1 MEHMYSFNEVLAE
14 AIKRYGKDKQKDMAI
29 EECAELINALQKEK
43 RHRVTD
49 EDVITEVA
57 DVFIMCC
64 QLAMMYGLDKVDEE
78 IGRKI
83 NQLQER
89 LGINS

>member
-1 MEHMYSFNEVLAE
+1 MTRKEVLAE
-14 AIKRYGKDKQKDMAI
+14 AIKRNGKDKQKEVAI

-57 DVFIMCC
+57 DVFIMCY

-83 NQLQER
+83 NRLQER